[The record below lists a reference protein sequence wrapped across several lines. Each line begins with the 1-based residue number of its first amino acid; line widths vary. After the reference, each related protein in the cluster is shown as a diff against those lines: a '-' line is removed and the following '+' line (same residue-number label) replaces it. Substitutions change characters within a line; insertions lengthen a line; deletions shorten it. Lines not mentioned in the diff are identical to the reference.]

1 MLWNIYSRNSPEC
14 PVIDHGDGPIR
25 NHIAASPVDYV
36 DVTTDLSRLFRMV
49 TLHRLHACA
58 HAGQELPELVSQ

>member
-1 MLWNIYSRNSPEC
+1 M
-14 PVIDHGDGPIR
+14 DHGDGPIR
-25 NHIAASPVDYV
+25 NHIAGSPVDYV

>member
-14 PVIDHGDGPIR
+14 PVMDSGDGPILS
-25 NHIAASPVDYV
+25 HMAGSPVDHV
-36 DVTTDLSRLFRMV
+36 NMTTDLSKLFRMV
-49 TLHRLHACA
+49 TVDQLHACA